1 MHGAVFEATLAIPGA
16 QSLKDK
22 RMVVRSVKER
32 CRSRFNV
39 SVVES
44 GEKDK
49 WQRCRLT
56 FALAAVSETAAR
68 QGVQGI
74 VDFLYSD
81 GRFEVLA
88 IQTLLEE

>member
-1 MHGAVFEATLAIPGA
+1 MHAAVFEATLGIPGA
-16 QSLKDK
+16 RSLKDK

-32 CRSRFNV
+32 CRSRFGA

-44 GEKDK
+44 GEHDK

-56 FALAAVSETAAR
+56 FALAAVSESAAR
-68 QGVQGI
+68 QGLQDI
-74 VDFLYSD
+74 VEFLYAD
-81 GRFEVLA
+81 ERCEVLE